1 MEQVFMC
8 ASIIAAIIL
17 CIVGIV
23 KLPFKT
29 FKEKYPNWYKATFC
43 LLSIILAIV
52 STIIAELYILNGS
65 LASLDFA
72 VLIITTIAGV
82 FGLYTSYE
90 GLGLK
95 QLVKIIVEKITQLF
109 NTYSDNKLAKIVG
122 TVGIE
127 KLTEINTKLQEEQ
140 KQKEQEQSVIA
151 ENNEQTVEVVK
162 VDEVK

>member
-8 ASIIAAIIL
+8 ASIIVAIIL

-29 FKEKYPNWYKATFC
+29 FKEKHPNWYKATFC
-43 LLSIILAIV
+43 LLSIILAVV

-140 KQKEQEQSVIA
+140 KQKEEQSVIA

>member
-8 ASIIAAIIL
+8 ASIIVAIIL

-29 FKEKYPNWYKATFC
+29 FKEKHPSWYKATFC
-43 LLSIILAIV
+43 LLSIILAVV

-140 KQKEQEQSVIA
+140 KQKEEQSVIA
-151 ENNEQTVEVVK
+151 ENNKQTVEVVK